1 MLSDHSTVPF
11 DSILFSGTIVP
22 PSSFCQHHGDLM
34 DDIDEDV
41 PSMEVLFT
49 RIMEI
54 KKTASK
60 LNHQE
65 VIRKQ
70 K

>member
-1 MLSDHSTVPF
+1 
-11 DSILFSGTIVP
+11 
-22 PSSFCQHHGDLM
+22 M

-70 K
+70 KLDHITRIK